1 MEAVVAFEFV
11 LGEAIPESEW
21 EAHFLAAADESAD

>member
-1 MEAVVAFEFV
+1 MEAVLAFEFV

-21 EAHFLAAADESAD
+21 EEHHLAAGDGPAD